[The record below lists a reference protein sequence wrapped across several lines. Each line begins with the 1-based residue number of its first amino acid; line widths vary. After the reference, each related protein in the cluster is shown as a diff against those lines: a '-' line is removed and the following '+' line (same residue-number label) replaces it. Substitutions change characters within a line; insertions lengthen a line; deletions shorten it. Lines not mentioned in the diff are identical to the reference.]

1 MGYLLG
7 LWWLGLRW
15 GSRMVG
21 EPPPWAHEAG
31 VTSRSRAVPNI
42 RRGQVGTRVPSARDT
57 RRRTFGWEVRM
68 SEERARVP
76 ATPAGRVT
84 SLVATALAAVIGGAA
99 IGIVIG
105 LRLANKDVT
114 PNWEK
119 WWIFAWLVVGVI
131 DVVIGAALV
140 TRYGHRRLGGCLIVT
155 GGAGLIVAVATQARY
170 STLDDPESGWAM
182 LTGAKDWAHP
192 VAIGVLAA
200 LLPWELA

>member
-1 MGYLLG
+1 M
-7 LWWLGLRW
+7 
-15 GSRMVG
+15 
-21 EPPPWAHEAG
+21 
-31 VTSRSRAVPNI
+31 
-42 RRGQVGTRVPSARDT
+42 
-57 RRRTFGWEVRM
+57 
-68 SEERARVP
+68 P

-131 DVVIGAALV
+131 DAVIGAALV

-170 STLDDPESGWAM
+170 STLDDPDSGWAM

-200 LLPWELA
+200 LLPWELARIGRHPDRSDLVDNRGHDRPGRGRNAADLGHPAIDAVYFIAVSATLATPA

>member
-1 MGYLLG
+1 M
-7 LWWLGLRW
+7 
-15 GSRMVG
+15 
-21 EPPPWAHEAG
+21 
-31 VTSRSRAVPNI
+31 
-42 RRGQVGTRVPSARDT
+42 
-57 RRRTFGWEVRM
+57 
-68 SEERARVP
+68 P

-131 DVVIGAALV
+131 DAVIGAALV

-155 GGAGLIVAVATQARY
+155 GAAALMVAVATQARY
-170 STLDDPESGWAM
+170 STLDDPDSGWAM
-182 LTGAKDWAHP
+182 LAGAKDWATRSRSVCWRRCCPGSSPARAAHATEVIWWITAVMIALVAVAEAADLGHP
-192 VAIGVLAA
+192 AIDAVYFIAVSATLATPA
-200 LLPWELA
+200 